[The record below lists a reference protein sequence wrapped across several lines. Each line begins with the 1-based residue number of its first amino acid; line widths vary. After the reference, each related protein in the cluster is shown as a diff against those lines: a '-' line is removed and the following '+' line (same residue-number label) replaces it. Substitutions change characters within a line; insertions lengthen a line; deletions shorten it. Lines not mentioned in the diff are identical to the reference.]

1 MERCK
6 LFEELQE
13 RQFVYQMT
21 DEEQIKKLCNG
32 EPIAV
37 YVGID
42 PTADSLHIG
51 HVISLLMLQKFQ
63 NAGHKAIV
71 LLGGATAQ
79 IGDPSGRNDMRSMV
93 TNEFIENNYKKIKE
107 SVGRFLKL
115 DGDNPAIIVNN
126 ADWINNYSYINFMRD
141 IGAHFNV
148 AEMLASDACKSR
160 MESGGL
166 TFLEMGYQLIQAYDF
181 VYLNRKYNCKLEI
194 GGSDQWGN
202 IVAGAKL
209 GRKLNILEGKDAEAF
224 QALTC
229 PLLLNSEG
237 KKMGKTEKGAMWIDK
252 NKTSPFDFF
261 QYFYNRDDS
270 DVEMLLIR
278 LTDLSLEKIKELM
291 SGDIREAKRV
301 MAYEIT
307 KRIHGKEDA
316 DMALEMSENLFKNK
330 NFDDAPEFKISEQ
343 CFGIC
348 DVLVACNFCSSKGEA
363 RRLIA
368 QGGIS
373 VNDNKLTDA
382 NYCLSNNDFENGFA
396 LIKKGKKQFIKI
408 VK

>member
-1 MERCK
+1 MERCN
-6 LFEELQE
+6 LFEELKQ

-32 EPIAV
+32 EPMAV

-51 HVISLLMLQKFQ
+51 HTISLLMLQKFQ

-79 IGDPSGRNDMRSMV
+79 IGDPSGRQDMRAMV
-93 TNEFIENNYKKIKE
+93 TSEFIENNYKKIKE
-107 SVGRFLKL
+107 NIGRFLKL

-126 ADWINNYSYINFMRD
+126 ADWMNDYSYVNFMRD

-181 VYLNRKYNCKLEI
+181 VYLNRKYGCKLEI

-229 PLLLNSEG
+229 PLLLTSEG
-237 KKMGKTEKGAMWIDK
+237 KKMGKTAKGTIWIDK
-252 NKTSPFDFF
+252 NKTSPFEFF

-270 DVEMLLIR
+270 EVEMLLTR
-278 LTDLSLEKIKELM
+278 LTDLSIERIKELM
-291 SGDIREAKRV
+291 QGDIRETKKV

-316 DMALEMSENLFKNK
+316 DNALNMANNLFSN
-330 NFDDAPEFKISEQ
+330 NNYDDAPEFKVLDG
-343 CFGIC
+343 CFNIC
-348 DVLVACNFCSSKGEA
+348 DILVNCKFCASKSEA
-363 RRLIA
+363 RRLIM

-373 VNDNKLTDA
+373 VNDNKLTDF
-382 NYCLSNNDFENGFA
+382 NYSLYDADFKDGFA

-408 VK
+408 IK

>member
-1 MERCK
+1 MEKCN
-6 LFEELQE
+6 LFEELQQ

-32 EPIAV
+32 EPMAV

-79 IGDPSGRNDMRSMV
+79 IGDPSGRQDMRAMV
-93 TNEFIENNYKKIKE
+93 TSEFIENNYKKIKE
-107 SVGRFLKL
+107 NIGRFLKL

-126 ADWINNYSYINFMRD
+126 ADWMNDYSYVNFMRD
-141 IGAHFNV
+141 VGAHFNV

-181 VYLNRKYNCKLEI
+181 VYLNRKYGCKLEI

-229 PLLLNSEG
+229 PLLLTSEG
-237 KKMGKTEKGAMWIDK
+237 KKMGKTAKGTMWIDK
-252 NKTSPFDFF
+252 NKTPPFDFF

-270 DVEMLLIR
+270 EVEMLLTR
-278 LTDLSLEKIKELM
+278 LTDLSIEDIKRVMTL
-291 SGDIREAKRV
+291 DIREAKKI

-307 KRIHGKEDA
+307 KKIHGKEEA
-316 DMALEMSENLFKNK
+316 DNALNMTNNLFNNN
-330 NFDDAPEFKISEQ
+330 NFDNAPEFKIEDNS
-343 CFGIC
+343 FNIC
-348 DVLVACNFCSSKGEA
+348 DILVGCKFCLSKGEA

-368 QGGIS
+368 QGGIT
-373 VNDNKLTDA
+373 VNDNKLADFNYSLNDA
-382 NYCLSNNDFENGFA
+382 DFNSGYA
-396 LIKKGKKQFIKI
+396 LVKKGKKQFIKI